1 MRLLSRLEKQKL
13 AELYK
18 ILVPV
23 KNSHSDNSDNINDF
37 IFKQFEISTEDDGD
51 KAVLDIAR
59 KHFEI
64 ESKAMLEAFDIVNLL
79 VEHFDV

>member
-1 MRLLSRLEKQKL
+1 MSTNISKLEKQKL

-23 KNSHSDNSDNINDF
+23 KNSHTDNSDSIDDF
-37 IFKQFEISTEDDGD
+37 IFNQFSVTTEE
-51 KAVLDIAR
+51 KATLETAR

-64 ESKAMLEAFDIVNLL
+64 EKEAMLEAFDIVNLL
-79 VEHFDV
+79 VDHFKV